1 MFTRQ
6 GTVFS
11 SHFWESETLSGHEA
25 GSVLGGLREH
35 LLAGGLFSPPSLAL
49 AGPLPALATEPF
61 CGDSRQGCGL
71 APCYF
76 SIRRRELLH
85 LRVG

>member
-25 GSVLGGLREH
+25 GSVLGGLRELSATH
-35 LLAGGLFSPPSLAL
+35 GYYGCSFLFPPQLKLSK
-49 AGPLPALATEPF
+49 PS
-61 CGDSRQGCGL
+61 CISRL
-71 APCYF
+71 
-76 SIRRRELLH
+76 
-85 LRVG
+85 